1 MSLAQGKIEAAL
13 YLAKPISL
21 GSGSIIVDGSLTQA
35 ATNAAPGS
43 LVVAKNALLAVEVTD
58 ETATGKA
65 VAINDGTVNFADG
78 SYLLLTGL
86 ENLTTTEDLQVKLAN
101 TVTGTL
107 LDDHIYGSS
116 GLWYNYML
124 KDGIVTAD
132 YDPTGAMTQLGLI
145 APNTTREGLL
155 ANNPYMESVRQLL
168 NSGNLA
174 GAAEEMN
181 RIAMVGAASGT
192 QSQR

>member
-1 MSLAQGKIEAAL
+1 M
-13 YLAKPISL
+13 
-21 GSGSIIVDGSLTQA
+21 
-35 ATNAAPGS
+35 
-43 LVVAKNALLAVEVTD
+43 TD

-65 VAINDGTVNFADG
+65 VAINDGTVNFADS

-181 RIAMVGAASGT
+181 RIAMVGRPPEHK
-192 QSQR
+192 SQR